1 MPVARVIESV
11 AHSPG
16 LAVLEALAVRAA
28 RGEGLM
34 DVLASVPDPRD
45 PRGVRHRL
53 PVVLALCV
61 AAVTAGQSS
70 LADLAAW
77 VAHAPKEVLAAA
89 GARRDPVT
97 GRLQAPSA
105 DTVLRLLPALD
116 AAALASAA
124 GTALAARS
132 RRRRR
137 AGRRVLAVDGKTLR
151 GAAGP
156 DGQAPHLLA
165 VAEHTSGAVL
175 AEHEIGAKTGE
186 VTAFGPLLRE
196 AHRHDPLTGAVI
208 TADALHT
215 IRDHAEMIVTEL
227 GGHFVF
233 TVKNNTPALAV
244 DCHQATDW
252 TKVPNGHTAEGK
264 AHGRLEKRT
273 IQLAEASPAIRARHP
288 HAATVARIRRR
299 VVRTTTRGKGRQ
311 RTTTK
316 IPTTIT
322 VHVITSLTLDETTP
336 AELAGYV
343 RGQWTIENRL
353 HWIRDVTYREDAS
366 RVRTGPLPRLMAT
379 LRNLAIG
386 LIRLAGHPRIAPTI
400 RQIRHDNTLLLTIL
414 ALETPG

>member
-1 MPVARVIESV
+1 MPVSSAGGSGAQRG
-11 AHSPG
+11 G
-16 LAVLEALAVRAA
+16 LASLEALAVRAA
-28 RGEGLM
+28 RGEGLV
-34 DVLASVPDPRD
+34 DVLAGVPDPRD

-53 PVVLALCV
+53 AVVLALCV
-61 AAVTAGQSS
+61 AAVAAGEST
-70 LADLAAW
+70 LAGLAAW
-77 VAHAPKEVLAAA
+77 VEHAPPQVLAAA
-89 GARRDPVT
+89 GARLDPRT
-97 GRLQAPSA
+97 GRFQAPSA

-116 AAALASAA
+116 ASALASAA
-124 GTALAARS
+124 GLVMAAWS
-132 RRRRR
+132 RRARR

-156 DGQAPHLLA
+156 DGRAPHLLA
-165 VAEHTSGAVL
+165 VADHASGAVL
-175 AEHEIGAKTGE
+175 AEHEVGAKTGE

-196 AHRHDPLTGAVI
+196 LHRHDPLTGAVI

-215 IRDHAEMIVTEL
+215 TRDHAELIVTGL

-233 TVKNNTPALAV
+233 TVKANTPALWV

-252 TKVPNGHTAEGK
+252 TKTPIGHTSEGK

-273 IQLAEASPAIRARHP
+273 IQLAEASEAIRARHP
-288 HAATVARIRRR
+288 HARTVARVRRR
-299 VVRTTTRGKGRQ
+299 VVRTTTTGKGRK
-311 RTTTK
+311 RITRK

-322 VHVITSLTLDETTP
+322 VHVLTSLALDEVTP

-353 HWIRDVTYREDAS
+353 HWVRDVTYREDAS

-379 LRNLAIG
+379 FRNLAIG

-400 RQIRHDNTLLLTIL
+400 RRTRHDNALLLTIL
-414 ALETPG
+414 CLENPG